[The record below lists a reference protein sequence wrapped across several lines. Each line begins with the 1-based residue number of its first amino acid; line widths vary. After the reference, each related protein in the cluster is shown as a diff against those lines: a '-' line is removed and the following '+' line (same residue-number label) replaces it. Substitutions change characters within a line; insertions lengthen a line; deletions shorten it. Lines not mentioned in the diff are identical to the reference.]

1 MKTTKLF
8 LAACLLSI
16 AVACNDDDDN
26 SSAMT
31 SEEAADV
38 IGSSLAVNSSGLTT
52 VVNASVDGT
61 DAALES
67 SDGGRTAACGYTN
80 QLTFAATSLPGA
92 LITYAYDYSYSYILT
107 CGNDVPQ
114 SFAATVAYNGQFDA
128 PRLASQHSGTS
139 ELTVTALNDEA
150 TSYIINGDY
159 NRSGSFQS
167 KIRNKNS
174 STSTV
179 DFSINDLTVDKT
191 SQKILSG
198 SASVTITGSVTGKGA
213 FTYTATIVFEG
224 DGTANVTING
234 TVYIVDLTTGTA
246 EAA

>member
-8 LAACLLSI
+8 LVACLLFI
-16 AVACNDDDDN
+16 AAACNDDDDS

-38 IGSSLAVNSSGLTT
+38 VGSSLAVNSSGFTA
-52 VVNASVDGT
+52 VVNASIAGA
-61 DAALES
+61 DAALEA

-80 QLTFAATSLPGA
+80 EVTFSATNLPGA
-92 LITYAYDYSYSYILT
+92 IITYSYDYSYNYILT

-114 SFAATVAYNGQFDA
+114 SLAVNTTYDGQFDA
-128 PRLASQHSGTS
+128 PRLASQHAGTS
-139 ELTVTALNDEA
+139 DLTITALDETA

-159 NRSGSFQS
+159 NRSGAFQS

-179 DFSINDLTVDKT
+179 DFSIDDLAVDKIN
-191 SQKILSG
+191 QKILSG
-198 SASVTITGSVTGKGA
+198 SASVTITGSVTGKGS
-213 FTYTATIVFEG
+213 FTYTATVVFEG
-224 DGTANVTING
+224 DGTAQVTING